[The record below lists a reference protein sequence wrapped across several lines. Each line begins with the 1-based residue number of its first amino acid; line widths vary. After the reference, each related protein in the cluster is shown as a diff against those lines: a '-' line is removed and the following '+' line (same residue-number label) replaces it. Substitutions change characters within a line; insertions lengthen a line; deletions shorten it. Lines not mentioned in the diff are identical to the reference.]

1 MSLIRSSI
9 SIGFASAESASNFT
23 CMKSTT
29 LGDIPCNPPG
39 ETPMIHR
46 VDLNSLCLR
55 ISRSENLP
63 ILPTVLIQILRL
75 YEDPN
80 VSPRSLERI
89 IEQDAALTAKILRVA
104 GSSLYGAKS
113 ATTVGRA
120 LSVLGMN
127 ALRSIAVSLAY
138 QQILA
143 QRNVGADFDR
153 MSFWRHCLAVG
164 VGAKAISKYIC
175 PSMMEEMYVTGLMHD
190 IGILTLDRFMP
201 NDLTSALRKAMAQKV
216 SIDEAERQVLGF
228 DHAEVGGH
236 LAETWKLSQSLIDAV
251 KYHHHPERDSV
262 NSLTTGIVA
271 AANYLAYKAG
281 YPALPGI
288 PGDVNGE
295 AHLEAVGLT
304 QDQID
309 MVSSTIMIEVDQ
321 SDTTY
326 GSQRAA

>member
-1 MSLIRSSI
+1 MK
-9 SIGFASAESASNFT
+9 SAETFQ
-23 CMKSTT
+23 
-29 LGDIPCNPPG
+29 
-39 ETPMIHR
+39 

-63 ILPTVLIQILRL
+63 VLPTVLIQILRI

-80 VSPRSLERI
+80 VSPRSLEKV
-89 IEQDAALTAKILRVA
+89 IEQDPALTAKILRVA

-113 ATTVGRA
+113 ATSVGRA

-127 ALRSIAVSLAY
+127 TLRSIAVSLAY

-153 MSFWRHCLAVG
+153 MALWRHCLAVG
-164 VGAKAISKYIC
+164 VGAKAVAKQIA
-175 PSMMEEMYVTGLMHD
+175 PSLMEEMYVTGLMHD

-201 NDLTSALRKAMAQKV
+201 NDLTVVIRKAQAQKTNLC
-216 SIDEAERQVLGF
+216 DAELQTLGF
-228 DHAEVGGH
+228 THAEVGGF
-236 LAETWKLSQSLIDAV
+236 LAEKWKLSQPLIDAV
-251 KYHHHPERDSV
+251 RYHHNPEEDM
-262 NSLTTGIVA
+262 NNAQTTGIVA

-281 YPALPGI
+281 YPCMPGI
-288 PGDVNGE
+288 DGDPNGE
-295 AHLEAVGLT
+295 MHLEALGMT
-304 QDQID
+304 QDQTD
-309 MVSSTIMIEVDQ
+309 MVLSMIMVEVDQ

>member
-1 MSLIRSSI
+1 MP
-9 SIGFASAESASNFT
+9 FCA
-23 CMKSTT
+23 
-29 LGDIPCNPPG
+29 DIPS
-39 ETPMIHR
+39 

-63 ILPTVLIQILRL
+63 VLPTVLIQILKL

-80 VSPRSLERI
+80 VSPRSLEKI

-113 ATTVGRA
+113 ATSVGRA

-127 ALRSIAVSLAY
+127 TLRSIAVSLAY
-138 QQILA
+138 QQILS

-153 MSFWRHCLAVG
+153 LAFWRHCLAVG
-164 VGAKAISKYIC
+164 VGAKAIGRLIA
-175 PSMMEEMYVTGLMHD
+175 PSSMEELYVIGLMHD

-201 NDLTSALRKAMAQKV
+201 NDLTVVIRKAHAQKL
-216 SIDEAERQVLGF
+216 SICEAEQQTLGYT
-228 DHAEVGGH
+228 HAEVGGY
-236 LAETWKLSQSLIDAV
+236 LAEKWHLSQELIDAV
-251 KYHHHPERDSV
+251 RYHHDPEADQ
-262 NSLTTGIVA
+262 NNNLTTGIVA

-281 YPALPGI
+281 YASMPGI
-288 PGDVNGE
+288 NGDPNGE
-295 AHLEAVGLT
+295 FHLQLIDLT

-309 MVSSTIMIEVDQ
+309 AVSSSIMVEVDQ
-321 SDTTY
+321 SDSTY